1 MAQPTAPSTPRVRR
15 VLAGPGSGKTKLLTE
30 QLRDR
35 LAAGMAP
42 ASMLGLTFSRRAA
55 REMQARLSR
64 PAGRSPWLGTFHA
77 LAWRILSDAHS
88 LPSAPDL
95 DALIPQATRLL
106 QAGTVPPWLP
116 LVQYIAVDEA
126 QDLDATQVEFLKALR
141 HHMTTPELLLVGDPD
156 QAIYGFRQA
165 SADYLLKAETTFAEP
180 CKTTILAENHRSAKA
195 IVEAARQIL
204 GPSADPQAPCHRLAA
219 TRPEAHPAIRWI
231 IARTPEG
238 EATRIFEEIRTL
250 LALNVPA
257 NSIAILMRTRAQTVP
272 LEAEAATW
280 KLPVFSP
287 AARSTRG
294 RARTPRPVAQRYLDS
309 HHASKQRHGVHL
321 RLPGRGAGRARAPP
335 SRRPARGTPGGTPTP
350 LRGRH
355 EGQAAPLVLPSR
367 RPVALS
373 HLDHHHDG
381 HTHPQPAT
389 ELAPLAGPLLP
400 EWKGRMM
407 SATPRS
413 RPPGRDISLPTLV
426 RCAPPQRRRGHPSLF
441 SSLAPEAGPSH
452 RVPLGVPA

>member
-231 IARTPEG
+231 IAPTPEG

-272 LEAEAATW
+272 LEAEAAKW

-287 AARSTRG
+287 PLHDQLEDGQEPPVPSPNAIWILTMHQSKGMEFTCVFLAGVQEGLVPHRRAVQHGEHQEELRLLYVAVTR
-294 RARTPRPVAQRYLDS
+294 A
-309 HHASKQRHGVHL
+309 KQLLWFCRHGTPSPFL
-321 RLPGRGAGRARAPP
+321 TSITTTTATPTP
-335 SRRPARGTPGGTPTP
+335 SRRQSWLHWLARYFQN
-350 LRGRH
+350 GR
-355 EGQAAPLVLPSR
+355 
-367 RPVALS
+367 
-373 HLDHHHDG
+373 
-381 HTHPQPAT
+381 
-389 ELAPLAGPLLP
+389 AG
-400 EWKGRMM
+400 
-407 SATPRS
+407 
-413 RPPGRDISLPTLV
+413 
-426 RCAPPQRRRGHPSLF
+426 
-441 SSLAPEAGPSH
+441 
-452 RVPLGVPA
+452 